1 MDLKCKEL
9 TNVQQ
14 YICLSGACTEPPVR
28 ETVTQLKRE
37 QRTQRLRSVVH
48 ANSGTSFSRKK
59 ASVKQQSIPSYS
71 VFQ

>member
-1 MDLKCKEL
+1 M
-9 TNVQQ
+9 
-14 YICLSGACTEPPVR
+14 R

-37 QRTQRLRSVVH
+37 QRTQGLSSVVH